1 MAASPTLAGLPARL
15 ARLAGALPDALTAG
29 FFVVL
34 WVAPHWLWPQAL
46 RTGLLMM
53 LVEFILVHAAGMLG
67 GIVLARQAGP
77 GQRWKPVLG
86 FGALYF
92 VFIAAWAWQFQAWW
106 PLLALAWLLAGK
118 FALVLQPMPDADR
131 RHQLA
136 SDWAIGVM
144 AYLAGVFL
152 TTFLPVPRLGLTRA
166 VVSAADLPG
175 DSGLWV
181 THPQSVVAFGAFY
194 FGVLALVKA
203 LGWRL
208 PARQLP
214 AAGNP

>member
-1 MAASPTLAGLPARL
+1 MRKPRSHGGPAFVRL
-15 ARLAGALPDALTAG
+15 LGALPDVATAC
-29 FFVVL
+29 FFAVL
-34 WVAPHWLWPQAL
+34 WLAPQMLWPQAL

-67 GIVLARQAGP
+67 GIVLARDAGTAR
-77 GQRWKPVLG
+77 RWKPVLG
-86 FGALYF
+86 VGVLYL

-118 FALVLQPMPDADR
+118 VALVIRPMPDADR

-144 AYLAGVFL
+144 AYLAGAAI
-152 TTFLPVPRLGLTRA
+152 TTLLPIPRLGLTRD
-166 VVSAADLPG
+166 VVGAAELPG
-175 DSGLWV
+175 TSGLWV
-181 THPQSVVAFGAFY
+181 THPQSVVAFSVFY
-194 FGVLALVKA
+194 FSVLALVKL

-208 PARQLP
+208 PASQLP
-214 AAGNP
+214 AAGSR

>member
-1 MAASPTLAGLPARL
+1 MPSRHKAHPAARL
-15 ARLAGALPDALTAG
+15 LGALPDALTAG

-34 WVAPHWLWPQAL
+34 WVAPQLLWPQAL

-67 GIVLARQAGP
+67 GMVLAREGQAG
-77 GQRWKPVLG
+77 GRWKPILG
-86 FGALYF
+86 FGAFYLL
-92 VFIAAWAWQFQAWW
+92 FIGAWAWQFQAWW
-106 PLLALAWLLAGK
+106 PLLALVWLLAGK
-118 FALVLQPMPDADR
+118 LALVLQPVASADK

-144 AYLAGVFL
+144 AYLAGVTL
-152 TTFLPVPRLGLTRA
+152 TTLLPVPRLGLDRA
-166 VVSAADLPG
+166 IVAAADLPG
-175 DSGLWV
+175 DGGHWL
-181 THPQSVVAFGAFY
+181 THPQSVVAFGVFY

-208 PARQLP
+208 PAAQLP
-214 AAGNP
+214 AAQGK

>member
-1 MAASPTLAGLPARL
+1 MPTRHKAHPAVRL
-15 ARLAGALPDALTAG
+15 LGALPDALTAG

-34 WVAPHWLWPQAL
+34 WVAPQLLWPQAL

-67 GIVLARQAGP
+67 GIVLAREGQAGS
-77 GQRWKPVLG
+77 RWKPILG
-86 FGALYF
+86 FGAFYL

-106 PLLALAWLLAGK
+106 PLLALGWLLAGK
-118 FALVLQPMPDADR
+118 LALVLQPLPSADK

-152 TTFLPVPRLGLTRA
+152 TTFLPLPRLGLDRA
-166 VVSAADLPG
+166 IVAAADLPG
-175 DSGLWV
+175 DGGHWL
-181 THPQSVVAFGAFY
+181 THPQSVIAFGVFY

-208 PARQLP
+208 PAAQLP
-214 AAGNP
+214 AAQGK